1 MSKSK
6 EERNSMKRS
15 EGMVSNAELLED
27 KVQDVENEA
36 QELCERETVRSCMN
50 YIKEY
55 GSVLRSRATD
65 GKD

>member
-15 EGMVSNAELLED
+15 GGMVSNVELLED
-27 KVQDVENEA
+27 KVQGVENEA
-36 QELCERETVRSCMN
+36 QELCERETVWGCIN
-50 YIKEY
+50 CIKEY
-55 GSVLRSRATD
+55 GSALSSRASD